1 MHPLIVQQTQK
12 VLRSSKRVRP
22 DNTIKKEGK
31 GNIKKERIK
40 EEREHKILKREH
52 YVRMHNKENKE
63 NEKQE

>member
-1 MHPLIVQQTQK
+1 
-12 VLRSSKRVRP
+12 VRP